1 MVTVQFKM
9 MALAHGRGI
18 FVQCLLV
25 FLTTHCVH
33 SQRFALNLKGKKTIF
48 CKSDFC
54 ISHTLKYKVALFGL
68 IFGLK
73 REVQHRSARPSLS
86 GV

>member
-9 MALAHGRGI
+9 MGLVHRRGI
-18 FVQCLLV
+18 FVECPLV

-33 SQRFALNLKGKKTIF
+33 SQRFALNLKGRKTIF
-48 CKSDFC
+48 CKSDFSV
-54 ISHTLKYKVALFGL
+54 SHTFKYKVALFGL

-73 REVQHRSARPSLS
+73 REVRHIC
-86 GV
+86 